1 MDIVYRAILHRKTK
15 AVVHKVFE
23 ALKTNSLQE
32 RRERIIEG
40 TVCDFRKHT
49 LIEKSF
55 KILKFNRIKQRKKSL
70 LNQVADEFREDRI
83 KRSIEAGRT

>member
-1 MDIVYRAILHRKTK
+1 MDIVYRALVYRKNQK
-15 AVVHKVFE
+15 QVRKVFDS
-23 ALKTNSLQE
+23 LKANSLQE

-55 KILKFNRIKQRKKSL
+55 KILKFYRMQQRKKAL
-70 LNQVADEFREDRI
+70 LNQVADEFHEERI
-83 KRSIEAGRT
+83 